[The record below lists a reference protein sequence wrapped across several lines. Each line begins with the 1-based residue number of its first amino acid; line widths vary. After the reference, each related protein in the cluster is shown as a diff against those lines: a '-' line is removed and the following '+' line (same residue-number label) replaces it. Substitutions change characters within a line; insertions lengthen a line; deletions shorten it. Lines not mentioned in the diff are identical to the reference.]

1 LSASRFG
8 RISKERHIIG
18 RRDICVDVLESHIHG
33 PNVNSQVFKLGEQ
46 IVEVVGCESK
56 LRRLDI
62 LRGKGEV
69 WA

>member
-1 LSASRFG
+1 M
-8 RISKERHIIG
+8 
-18 RRDICVDVLESHIHG
+18 DVLESHIHG

-56 LRRLDI
+56 LCRLDI